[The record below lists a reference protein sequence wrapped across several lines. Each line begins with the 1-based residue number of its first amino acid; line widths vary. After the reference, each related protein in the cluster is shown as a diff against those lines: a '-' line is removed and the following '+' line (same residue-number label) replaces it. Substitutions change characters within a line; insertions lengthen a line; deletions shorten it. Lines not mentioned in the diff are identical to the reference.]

1 MGTVRFLVADSL
13 AWNQIEEYQM
23 DRDNLILKDGT
34 VIELDAG
41 ASLERV
47 KVTAND
53 RTAMLQVWQELTE
66 ENLAEVQIK
75 NGSGLTVGTYTD
87 LMLVSETSTV
97 DADGAVTTTYNLREK
112 SEIEKRLD
120 SVETGQKIQDGAI
133 GDLGETVGALAEG
146 GEV

>member
-1 MGTVRFLVADSL
+1 MKDT
-13 AWNQIEEYQM
+13 M
-23 DRDNLILKDGT
+23 ILKDGT
-34 VIELDAG
+34 TVELEVG
-41 ASLERV
+41 ASLAAIQV
-47 KVTAND
+47 AAAD
-53 RTAMLQVWQELTE
+53 RTAMLQIWQKLTE

-112 SEIEKRLD
+112 SAIEKRLD

-146 GEV
+146 GEA

>member
-1 MGTVRFLVADSL
+1 M
-13 AWNQIEEYQM
+13 
-23 DRDNLILKDGT
+23 ILKDGT
-34 VIELDAG
+34 TVELEVG
-41 ASLERV
+41 ASLAAIQV
-47 KVTAND
+47 AAAD
-53 RTAMLQVWQELTE
+53 RTAMLQVWQKLTE

-112 SEIEKRLD
+112 SAIEKRLD

>member
-1 MGTVRFLVADSL
+1 MKDT
-13 AWNQIEEYQM
+13 M
-23 DRDNLILKDGT
+23 ILKDGT
-34 VIELDAG
+34 TVELEAG
-41 ASLERV
+41 ASLAAIQV
-47 KVTAND
+47 AAAD
-53 RTAMLQVWQELTE
+53 RTAMLQVWQKLTE

-112 SEIEKRLD
+112 STIEKRLD
-120 SVETGQKIQDGAI
+120 SVESGQKIQDGAI

>member
-1 MGTVRFLVADSL
+1 MKDT
-13 AWNQIEEYQM
+13 M
-23 DRDNLILKDGT
+23 ILKDGT
-34 VIELDAG
+34 TVEFEAG
-41 ASLERV
+41 ASLAAIQV
-47 KVTAND
+47 AAAD
-53 RTAMLQVWQELTE
+53 RTAMLQVWQKLTE

-112 SEIEKRLD
+112 SAIEKRLD

-133 GDLGETVGALAEG
+133 GDLGETVGAFAEG
-146 GEV
+146 GEA

>member
-1 MGTVRFLVADSL
+1 MKDT
-13 AWNQIEEYQM
+13 M
-23 DRDNLILKDGT
+23 ILKDGST
-34 VIELDAG
+34 IDLEAG
-41 ASLERV
+41 ASLAAIQV
-47 KVTAND
+47 VSAD
-53 RTAMLQVWQELTE
+53 RSAMLQVWQKLTE

-87 LMLVSETSTV
+87 LMLVSETSIL

-112 SEIEKRLD
+112 TDVEKRLD
-120 SVETGQKIQDGAI
+120 DVEAGQEIQNGAI

>member
-1 MGTVRFLVADSL
+1 MKDT
-13 AWNQIEEYQM
+13 M
-23 DRDNLILKDGT
+23 ILKDGT
-34 VIELDAG
+34 TVELEVG
-41 ASLERV
+41 ASLAAIQV
-47 KVTAND
+47 AAAD
-53 RTAMLQVWQELTE
+53 RTAMLQVWQKLTE

-97 DADGAVTTTYNLREK
+97 DVDGAVTTTYNLREK
-112 SEIEKRLD
+112 SAIEKRLD

-146 GEV
+146 GEA

>member
-1 MGTVRFLVADSL
+1 M
-13 AWNQIEEYQM
+13 
-23 DRDNLILKDGT
+23 
-34 VIELDAG
+34 ELEVG
-41 ASLERV
+41 ASLAAIQV
-47 KVTAND
+47 AAAD
-53 RTAMLQVWQELTE
+53 RTAMLQIWQKLTE

-112 SEIEKRLD
+112 SAIEKRLD

>member
-1 MGTVRFLVADSL
+1 MKDT
-13 AWNQIEEYQM
+13 M
-23 DRDNLILKDGT
+23 ILKDGT
-34 VIELDAG
+34 TVELEAG
-41 ASLERV
+41 ASLAAIQV
-47 KVTAND
+47 AAAD
-53 RTAMLQVWQELTE
+53 RTAMLQVWQKLTE

-112 SEIEKRLD
+112 SAIEKRLD

-133 GDLGETVGALAEG
+133 GDLGETVGAFAEG
-146 GEV
+146 GEA

>member
-1 MGTVRFLVADSL
+1 MKDT
-13 AWNQIEEYQM
+13 M
-23 DRDNLILKDGT
+23 ILKDGT
-34 VIELDAG
+34 AVELEAG
-41 ASLERV
+41 ASLAAIQV
-47 KVTAND
+47 AAAD
-53 RTAMLQVWQELTE
+53 RMAMLQVWQKLTE

-112 SEIEKRLD
+112 STIEKRLD
-120 SVETGQKIQDGAI
+120 SVESGQKIQDGAI

>member
-1 MGTVRFLVADSL
+1 MKDT
-13 AWNQIEEYQM
+13 M
-23 DRDNLILKDGT
+23 ILKDGT
-34 VIELDAG
+34 TVELEVG
-41 ASLERV
+41 ASLAAIQV
-47 KVTAND
+47 AAAD
-53 RTAMLQVWQELTE
+53 RTAMLQIWQKLTE

-112 SEIEKRLD
+112 SAREKRLD

>member
-1 MGTVRFLVADSL
+1 MKDT
-13 AWNQIEEYQM
+13 M
-23 DRDNLILKDGT
+23 ILKDGT
-34 VIELDAG
+34 TVELEVG
-41 ASLERV
+41 ASLAAIQV
-47 KVTAND
+47 AAAD
-53 RTAMLQVWQELTE
+53 RTAMLQIWQKLTE

-97 DADGAVTTTYNLREK
+97 DVDGAVTTTYNLREK
-112 SEIEKRLD
+112 SAIEKRLD

>member
-1 MGTVRFLVADSL
+1 M
-13 AWNQIEEYQM
+13 
-23 DRDNLILKDGT
+23 ILKDGT
-34 VIELDAG
+34 TVELEAG
-41 ASLERV
+41 ASLAAIQV
-47 KVTAND
+47 AAAD
-53 RTAMLQVWQELTE
+53 RTAMLQVWQKLTE

-112 SEIEKRLD
+112 SAIEKRLD

-146 GEV
+146 GGA

>member
-1 MGTVRFLVADSL
+1 MKDT
-13 AWNQIEEYQM
+13 M
-23 DRDNLILKDGT
+23 ILKDGT
-34 VIELDAG
+34 TVELEAG
-41 ASLERV
+41 ASLAAIQV
-47 KVTAND
+47 AAAD
-53 RTAMLQVWQELTE
+53 RTAMLQVWQKLTE

-75 NGSGLTVGTYTD
+75 NGSGLTVGTYTN

-112 SEIEKRLD
+112 SAIEKRLD

-133 GDLGETVGALAEG
+133 GDLGETVGSLAEG

>member
-1 MGTVRFLVADSL
+1 MKDT
-13 AWNQIEEYQM
+13 M
-23 DRDNLILKDGT
+23 ILKDGT
-34 VIELDAG
+34 TVELEAG
-41 ASLERV
+41 ASLAAIQV
-47 KVTAND
+47 AAAD
-53 RTAMLQVWQELTE
+53 RTAMLQVWQKLTE

-75 NGSGLTVGTYTD
+75 NGSGLTVGTYTN

-112 SEIEKRLD
+112 SAIEKRLD

-133 GDLGETVGALAEG
+133 GDLGEMVGSLAEG

>member
-1 MGTVRFLVADSL
+1 MKDT
-13 AWNQIEEYQM
+13 M
-23 DRDNLILKDGT
+23 ILKDGT
-34 VIELDAG
+34 TVELEVG
-41 ASLERV
+41 ASLAAIQV
-47 KVTAND
+47 AAAD
-53 RTAMLQVWQELTE
+53 RTAMLQIWQKLTE

>member
-1 MGTVRFLVADSL
+1 MKDT
-13 AWNQIEEYQM
+13 M
-23 DRDNLILKDGT
+23 ILKDGT
-34 VIELDAG
+34 TVELEAG
-41 ASLERV
+41 ASLAAIQV
-47 KVTAND
+47 AAAD
-53 RTAMLQVWQELTE
+53 RTAMLQVWQKLTE

-112 SEIEKRLD
+112 SAIEKRLD

>member
-1 MGTVRFLVADSL
+1 MKDT
-13 AWNQIEEYQM
+13 M
-23 DRDNLILKDGT
+23 ILKDGT
-34 VIELDAG
+34 TVELEAG
-41 ASLERV
+41 ASLAAIQV
-47 KVTAND
+47 AAAD
-53 RTAMLQVWQELTE
+53 RTAMMQVWQKLTE

-75 NGSGLTVGTYTD
+75 NGSGLTVGTYTN

-112 SEIEKRLD
+112 SAIEKRLD

-133 GDLGETVGALAEG
+133 GDLGETVGSLAEG

>member
-1 MGTVRFLVADSL
+1 MKDT
-13 AWNQIEEYQM
+13 M
-23 DRDNLILKDGT
+23 ILKDGT
-34 VIELDAG
+34 TVELEVG
-41 ASLERV
+41 ASLAAIQV
-47 KVTAND
+47 AAAD
-53 RTAMLQVWQELTE
+53 RTAMLQIWQKLTE

-97 DADGAVTTTYNLREK
+97 DADVAVTTTYNLREK
-112 SEIEKRLD
+112 SAIEKRLD

>member
-1 MGTVRFLVADSL
+1 MKDT
-13 AWNQIEEYQM
+13 M
-23 DRDNLILKDGT
+23 ILKDGT
-34 VIELDAG
+34 TVELEAG
-41 ASLERV
+41 ASLAAIQV
-47 KVTAND
+47 AAAD
-53 RTAMLQVWQELTE
+53 RTAMLQVWQKLTV

-112 SEIEKRLD
+112 SAIEKRLD

>member
-1 MGTVRFLVADSL
+1 MKDT
-13 AWNQIEEYQM
+13 M
-23 DRDNLILKDGT
+23 ILKDGT
-34 VIELDAG
+34 TVELEAG
-41 ASLERV
+41 ASLAAIQV
-47 KVTAND
+47 AAAD
-53 RTAMLQVWQELTE
+53 RTAMLQVWQKLTE

-112 SEIEKRLD
+112 SAIEKRLD

-133 GDLGETVGALAEG
+133 GDLGETVGSLAEG
-146 GEV
+146 GEA

>member
-1 MGTVRFLVADSL
+1 MKDT
-13 AWNQIEEYQM
+13 M
-23 DRDNLILKDGT
+23 ILKDGT
-34 VIELDAG
+34 TVELEAG
-41 ASLERV
+41 ASLAAIQV
-47 KVTAND
+47 AAAD
-53 RTAMLQVWQELTE
+53 RTAMQQVWQKLTE

-112 SEIEKRLD
+112 STIEKRLD
-120 SVETGQKIQDGAI
+120 SVESGQKIQDGAI

>member
-1 MGTVRFLVADSL
+1 MKDT
-13 AWNQIEEYQM
+13 M
-23 DRDNLILKDGT
+23 ILKDGT
-34 VIELDAG
+34 TVELEVG
-41 ASLERV
+41 ASLAAIQV
-47 KVTAND
+47 AAAD
-53 RTAMLQVWQELTE
+53 RTAMLQVWQKLTE

-112 SEIEKRLD
+112 SAIEKRLD
-120 SVETGQKIQDGAI
+120 SVVTGQKIQDGAI

>member
-1 MGTVRFLVADSL
+1 MKDT
-13 AWNQIEEYQM
+13 M
-23 DRDNLILKDGT
+23 ILKDGT
-34 VIELDAG
+34 TVELEVG
-41 ASLERV
+41 ASLAAIQV
-47 KVTAND
+47 AAAD
-53 RTAMLQVWQELTE
+53 RTAMLQIWQKLTE

-97 DADGAVTTTYNLREK
+97 DVDGAVTTTYNLREK
-112 SEIEKRLD
+112 SAIEKRLD

-146 GEV
+146 GDA

>member
-1 MGTVRFLVADSL
+1 MKDT
-13 AWNQIEEYQM
+13 M
-23 DRDNLILKDGT
+23 ILKDGT
-34 VIELDAG
+34 TVELEAG
-41 ASLERV
+41 ASLAAIQV
-47 KVTAND
+47 AAAD
-53 RTAMLQVWQELTE
+53 RTAMLQVWQKLTE

-75 NGSGLTVGTYTD
+75 NGSGLTVGTYTN

-112 SEIEKRLD
+112 SAVEKRLD

-133 GDLGETVGALAEG
+133 GDLGETVGSLAEG

>member
-1 MGTVRFLVADSL
+1 M
-13 AWNQIEEYQM
+13 
-23 DRDNLILKDGT
+23 ILKDGT
-34 VIELDAG
+34 TVELEVG
-41 ASLERV
+41 ASLAAIQV
-47 KVTAND
+47 AAAD
-53 RTAMLQVWQELTE
+53 RTAMLQIWQKLTE

-112 SEIEKRLD
+112 SAIEKRLD

>member
-1 MGTVRFLVADSL
+1 MKDT
-13 AWNQIEEYQM
+13 M
-23 DRDNLILKDGT
+23 ILKDGT
-34 VIELDAG
+34 TVELEVG
-41 ASLERV
+41 ASLAAIQV
-47 KVTAND
+47 AAAD
-53 RTAMLQVWQELTE
+53 RTAMLQIWQKLTE

-112 SEIEKRLD
+112 SAIEKRLD

>member
-1 MGTVRFLVADSL
+1 MKDT
-13 AWNQIEEYQM
+13 M
-23 DRDNLILKDGT
+23 ILKDGT
-34 VIELDAG
+34 TVELEVG
-41 ASLERV
+41 ASLAAIQV
-47 KVTAND
+47 AAAD
-53 RTAMLQVWQELTE
+53 RTAMLQIWQKLTE

-97 DADGAVTTTYNLREK
+97 EVDGAVTTTYNLREK
-112 SEIEKRLD
+112 SAIEKRLD

-146 GEV
+146 GEA

>member
-1 MGTVRFLVADSL
+1 MKDT
-13 AWNQIEEYQM
+13 M
-23 DRDNLILKDGT
+23 ILKDGT
-34 VIELDAG
+34 TVELEVG
-41 ASLERV
+41 ASLAAIQV
-47 KVTAND
+47 AAAD
-53 RTAMLQVWQELTE
+53 RTAMLQIWQKLTE

-97 DADGAVTTTYNLREK
+97 DVDGAVTTTYNLREK
-112 SEIEKRLD
+112 SAIEKRLD

-146 GEV
+146 G

>member
-1 MGTVRFLVADSL
+1 MKDT
-13 AWNQIEEYQM
+13 M
-23 DRDNLILKDGT
+23 ILKDGT
-34 VIELDAG
+34 TVELEVG
-41 ASLERV
+41 ASLAAIQV
-47 KVTAND
+47 AAAD
-53 RTAMLQVWQELTE
+53 RTAMLQIWQKLTE

-97 DADGAVTTTYNLREK
+97 DVDGAVTTTYNLREK
-112 SEIEKRLD
+112 SAIEKRLD

-146 GEV
+146 GEA